1 MIKQIDHIGIAVK
14 SHADHLPF
22 YRDVLQLEFLG
33 FEEVADQ
40 KVKVAMFK
48 IGEVKIE
55 LLQPVS
61 DDSSIAQF
69 IEKRGEGIHHVAYR
83 TDNLKQQIE
92 DLQAQNIQMIDQQ
105 PRIGAHGTQIAFVHP
120 KSTGRVL
127 TELCQP
133 GGKNNE

>member
-22 YRDVLQLEFLG
+22 YREILQLEFLG
-33 FEEVADQ
+33 FEEVPEQ
-40 KVKVAMFK
+40 KVKVAMLK
-48 IGEVKIE
+48 VGEVKIE

-61 DDSSIAQF
+61 QDSPIAKF
-69 IEKRGEGIHHVAYR
+69 IEKRGEGIHHVAFR
-83 TDNLKQQIE
+83 TDDIAAQIE
-92 DLQAQNIQMIDQQ
+92 SLQAQDIEMIDPQ
-105 PRIGAHGTQIAFVHP
+105 PRSGAHGMQIAFIHP

-133 GGKNNE
+133 GGTKNE